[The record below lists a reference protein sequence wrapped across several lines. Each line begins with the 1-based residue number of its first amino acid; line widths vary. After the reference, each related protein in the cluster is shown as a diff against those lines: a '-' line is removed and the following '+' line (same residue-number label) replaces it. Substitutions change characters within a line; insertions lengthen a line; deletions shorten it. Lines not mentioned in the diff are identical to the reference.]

1 MGRRRGDAVADDL
14 LERGKKIYEERLKS
28 LLEPDHKGEIVAVE
42 VESGDHFLGKS
53 EIEAYD
59 KAVAKHPG
67 KQFAFLRVAF
77 RTTHYVGAF

>member
-1 MGRRRGDAVADDL
+1 MADDFL
-14 LERGKKIYEERLKS
+14 QRGKRIYEERLKS

-42 VESGDHFLGKS
+42 VESGDYFLGRR

-67 KQFAFLRVAF
+67 KQFAFLRVGF

>member
-1 MGRRRGDAVADDL
+1 MEDDL
-14 LERGKKIYEERLKS
+14 LERGERIYEERLKS

-42 VESGDHFLGKS
+42 VESGEYFLGKR

-67 KQFAFLRVAF
+67 K
-77 RTTHYVGAF
+77 